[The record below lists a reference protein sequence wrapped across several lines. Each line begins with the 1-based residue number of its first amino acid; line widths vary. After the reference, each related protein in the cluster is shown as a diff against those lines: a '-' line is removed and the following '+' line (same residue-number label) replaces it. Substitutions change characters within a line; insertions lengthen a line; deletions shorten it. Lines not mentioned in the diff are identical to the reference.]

1 MKDRRITFTAG
12 AICRAHARTG
22 FAAIALVATGCFPDL
37 GRFQLDTSA
46 AGGKP
51 NLEPV
56 NEGSGG
62 AQQKLERP
70 DAGSGGAF
78 GVEAAAPAP
87 ATDAASPST
96 NDSGM
101 GGGETIEAQYLN
113 LRVSLVAMKPHH
125 VSYCELYVIDSNNVI
140 QSHAI
145 LDPLGTENTTINMP
159 YAVPKLGGP
168 YRLDFYSD
176 MNGTRS
182 YDGLGSVITN
192 DHAWRLDPLEDYPKG
207 AAHENGSILVNFV
220 HNTIF
225 TDIDQYPSGTPNK
238 ARESGVQARIDF
250 SKMTPYT
257 GKLMQL
263 TVLEKVSGHMVGLYR
278 LPSVQEESF
287 SLIVP
292 GVVDIGVDYR
302 VNIYIDANGNGAYD
316 NPEESEADRGWRLDA
331 TSNADGIRLSF
342 DPTSAPRHSVDVG
355 PP

>member
-1 MKDRRITFTAG
+1 MKYRTTTLTVTA
-12 AICRAHARTG
+12 AM
-22 FAAIALVATGCFPDL
+22 ALFATGCFPDL
-37 GRFQLDTSA
+37 GRFQADKGG
-46 AGGKP
+46 AGGEHPVALLDKGTGGIEQKP
-51 NLEPV
+51 EHL
-56 NEGSGG
+56 
-62 AQQKLERP
+62 
-70 DAGSGGAF
+70 DAGSGGVL
-78 GVEAAAPAP
+78 GVEAAAP
-87 ATDAASPST
+87 ATDAASPGT
-96 NDSGM
+96 NDSGT
-101 GGGETIEAQYLN
+101 GEGETLEAQYLN

-125 VSYCELYVIDSNNVI
+125 VSYCELFVIDANNVI
-140 QSHAI
+140 QSRAI
-145 LDPLGTENTTINMP
+145 LDPLGTENATINMP

-207 AAHENGSILVNFV
+207 AAHEKGSILVNFV

-238 ARESGVQARIDF
+238 PRESGVQARIDF

-257 GKLMQL
+257 GKFLQL

-278 LPSVQEESF
+278 IVSIQEESF
-287 SLIVP
+287 TATVP
-292 GVVDIGVDYR
+292 GVVDVGVDYR

-316 NPEESEADRGWRLDA
+316 NPEESDADRGWRLDA
-331 TSNADGIRLSF
+331 TSDADGIRLSF
-342 DPTSAPRHSVDVG
+342 DPTSASRHTVDVG